1 MPLPK
6 QEPKQAP
13 KPESKRTSSK
23 LKSKMQG
30 KTQVIIITILATLII
45 VAGLSYAGV
54 NFGSDMLK
62 SFSQPPTDEQ
72 NRPLYYPMEKLVISV
87 ESDKVIYYMMM
98 EVSLETRDEP
108 SLSQIRHFLPVIR
121 NHFVKDL
128 SQRNFQSMR
137 GYLKDLQKLQQE
149 LHTSLQQVLAK
160 YQIPDVVDNVLI
172 TKLVIQ

>member
-1 MPLPK
+1 M
-6 QEPKQAP
+6 
-13 KPESKRTSSK
+13 
-23 LKSKMQG
+23 KSKIQG
-30 KTQVIIITILATLII
+30 KTQVIVITILATLII

-62 SFSQPPTDEQ
+62 SFSQPQTDEQ
-72 NRPLYYPMEKLVISV
+72 NRPLYYPLEKLVISV

-98 EVSLETRDEP
+98 EVSLETHDEP

-137 GYLKDLQKLQQE
+137 GYLKDLTSLQQE
-149 LHTSLQQVLAK
+149 LHESLRQVLEK
-160 YQIPDVVDNVLI
+160 YQIPDVVDDVLI